1 MQKYRILIVGA
12 GIAGAAAGAF
22 LGRSGHRVTVVER
35 SAGVRSSGSP
45 VDIRGE
51 ALGVVRGLGLEAAVR
66 AHDTGARTIAFIG
79 RDGRAFTT
87 IEMRMD
93 AADIEIPRTDLAAV
107 LTTAARDVA
116 EVRYDDTFD
125 TLSADAAGVDV
136 RFASGAQERFDL
148 VIGADGQNSATRRA
162 LWGDGGARA
171 GVRRAPR
178 LAIATAP
185 LPLRIDDPSRIEM
198 YNEPGRSLTV
208 HPGGGR
214 PGAAFIFRTDVA
226 PVGREAQIALLR
238 DVYGGSGWRAAEF
251 LAAVDD
257 APDLYFD
264 RVRRVTADSWSRG
277 RVVLLGD
284 AASSLTILGEG
295 SSMALLGAARLDAA
309 LRGAPDLA
317 TALATYEARHRP
329 AVERAQS
336 GAALGAAFLV
346 PAGAVAL
353 GIRNLL
359 ARLVRRI

>member
-1 MQKYRILIVGA
+1 MQKYRILVIGA

-45 VDIRGE
+45 VDIRGD
-51 ALGVVRGLGLEAAVR
+51 ALGVVRALGLEAALR
-66 AHDTGARTIAFIG
+66 ERDTGARTIAFVA

-87 IEMRMD
+87 IGMRRG
-93 AADIEIPRTDLAAV
+93 AADIEIPRTGLAAM
-107 LTTAARDVA
+107 LTAAAGGVA
-116 EVRYDDTFD
+116 EVRHDDTFD
-125 TLSADAAGVDV
+125 TLEADASGVDV
-136 RFASGAQERFDL
+136 RFTSGGHERFDL

-162 LWGDGGARA
+162 LWGDAGA
-171 GVRRAPR
+171 GLRRAPR

-208 HPGGGR
+208 HPAGGY
-214 PGAAFIFRTDVA
+214 PGVAFIFRTDAA
-226 PVGREAQIALLR
+226 PVGREAQLALLH
-238 DVYGGSGWRAAEF
+238 DVYGASGWRAAEF
-251 LAAVDD
+251 LAALED

-264 RVRRVTADSWSRG
+264 RVRRVSADSWSQG
-277 RVVLLGD
+277 RVALLGD

-309 LRGAPDLA
+309 LRGAPDIA
-317 TALATYEARHRP
+317 SALAAYEARHRP
-329 AVERAQS
+329 AVARAQT
-336 GAALGAAFLV
+336 GATLGAAFLV
-346 PAGAVAL
+346 PAGAATL

-359 ARLVRRI
+359 ARMVRRI